1 MFQLSSYKFYRFNET
16 NERPDYFSS
25 QSFRTNFS
33 QNHQN
38 TNKSY
43 YNNVKASNMYNSNQ
57 FDYKAFSPNLSS
69 GKSQFDPL
77 EPFPFKE
84 IISLDFEKIIMA
96 GKISLIEKY
105 FPKMRFQK
113 FKSSANPNLALLLS
127 SFQNLL
133 NYLFSLHDKA
143 IYSNNQ
149 IEELINDKNSDLNK
163 KKTKIENKIE
173 DTKHE
178 ILSNSLKVKTL
189 QNKIKK
195 YKTVLYSTGNQNLI
209 PNDFAPLD
217 IHDDNGI
224 FYCEICPY
232 RKFRSYEK
240 VHAHYVK
247 HHLNLDRMKY
257 QSQRNF
263 NFEKY
268 YFESKL
274 NFIKDELKSTLIN
287 INTDRK
293 DDLDNKK
300 FEDLKAHFTNLIQM
314 YNDANNLKQM
324 SIAKSQ
330 VGNTNTSIKLM
341 HSNTGGE
348 QNEQINSLL
357 KSIQLKQDEQF
368 QKFQNDFEDFK
379 YEILNQLMNISQGK
393 KIVIQS
399 SALNK
404 RRTQQSTNIKETHM
418 IIEDRSQSI
427 NKKNEYFLRN
437 NQKGSNLNK
446 LKSENDIN
454 FEQSQNESDNK
465 AVQHQNEEEY
475 EKEFQDGQQVD
486 IKSNLFN
493 DPNKA
498 SDHFP
503 IYSHNENNLDF
514 PSAINN
520 TINLGK
526 SENDKSDKVNPFE
539 NLKRHYYLRDKSVL
553 FNDDHYETPQQK
565 ATAYNFIPVQLTKKA
580 KDQIAQLVESKANS
594 YDFTLDNRV
603 NLMSKDYYANII
615 RKIFQENDELSK
627 KIKKYAEYKDN
638 VYSMNK
644 IKESL
649 DYYGK
654 EIKDIVYQEAPSK
667 QVSNFIDENKGMKDE
682 FE

>member
-1 MFQLSSYKFYRFNET
+1 MFQSSSYKFYRFNET

-25 QSFRTNFS
+25 KSFRTNFS
-33 QNHQN
+33 QNYQN
-38 TNKSY
+38 KNKSN
-43 YNNVKASNMYNSNQ
+43 YNNVKASNMYNSTQ

-143 IYSNNQ
+143 TYANNQ

-178 ILSNSLKVKTL
+178 ILSNSLKIKNL

-287 INTDRK
+287 INRK
-293 DDLDNKK
+293 DELDNKK

-348 QNEQINSLL
+348 QNDQINSLL
-357 KSIQLKQDEQF
+357 KSIQSKQDEQF

-418 IIEDRSQSI
+418 VIEDRSQSI

-437 NQKGSNLNK
+437 NQKGNNLNK

-486 IKSNLFN
+486 IKSNLFS

-498 SDHFP
+498 SDHLP
-503 IYSHNENNLDF
+503 IYKNNENNLDF

-539 NLKRHYYLRDKSVL
+539 NLKRLYYLRDKNVL

-580 KDQIAQLVESKANS
+580 KDQIVQLVESKANS

-615 RKIFQENDELSK
+615 RKIFQENDESSK
-627 KIKKYAEYKDN
+627 KIKKYSEYKDN